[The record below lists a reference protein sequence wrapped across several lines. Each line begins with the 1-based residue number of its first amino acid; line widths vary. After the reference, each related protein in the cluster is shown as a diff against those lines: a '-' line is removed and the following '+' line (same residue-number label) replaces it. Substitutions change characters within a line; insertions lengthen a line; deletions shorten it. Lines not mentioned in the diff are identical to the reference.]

1 MESNENNSSLIK
13 KEGEDPQ
20 KKENNIKV
28 DSKPEKKEEEKKN
41 SQGESHKLEKIK
53 LPKRKFA
60 IIHGYFGQNFSGNT
74 KNPGVRT
81 VEEELENALY
91 KEKFISECNYGK
103 LTKISWMRAS
113 RTDKGVSAIMNV
125 VSAKLHKYPNLSE
138 IDMKQKLNAILPKDV
153 KIFRI
158 IEVSDHF
165 DSKDNNNNR
174 EYHYI
179 LPTFLLEP
187 KKEEE
192 KKDKEKDNKDTNNN
206 DNNNESNKEEEIN
219 IPDDYKA
226 NYDYRLTEEDIN
238 KLKELCKGFLGTK
251 KFHNYTRKVG
261 FSNMSSQRHIIEMN
275 CDDII
280 DFGVFQAIKFK
291 IIGQSFLYNQIR
303 KMIGMII
310 DCMRNKKDMDFFKN
324 SFLSNKYDIPKAPG
338 EGLYLRNIDYS
349 KYNDRKLNKKNNIF
363 ITDDDE
369 KEMEEFRQELVQKI
383 KDTELNQKVFS
394 SWLWKFDNKREW
406 VCN

>member
-1 MESNENNSSLIK
+1 MEKEKSSSPKKEENKIESN
-13 KEGEDPQ
+13 
-20 KKENNIKV
+20 
-28 DSKPEKKEEEKKN
+28 PEKKEEDKN
-41 SQGESHKLEKIK
+41 KDNQKEQNKLGKIK
-53 LPKRKFA
+53 MPKRKFA
-60 IIHGYFGQNFSGNT
+60 IIHGYFGQDYSGNT

-103 LTKISWMRAS
+103 LTKIDWMRAS

-125 VSAKLHKYPNLSE
+125 VSAKLHKYPNISE
-138 IDMKQKLNAILPKDV
+138 LDMKSKLNEVLPKDIR
-153 KIFRI
+153 IFRI

-192 KKDKEKDNKDTNNN
+192 KADNEKKEDTIENK
-206 DNNNESNKEEEIN
+206 NENAKEEEIN
-219 IPDDYKA
+219 IPDDFKA
-226 NYDYRLTEEDIN
+226 NYSYRLSEEDIN

-261 FSNMSSQRHIIEMN
+261 YTNMSSQRHIIEMN

-280 DFGVFQAIKFK
+280 DFGVFQAVKFK
-291 IIGQSFLYNQIR
+291 IVGQSFLYNQIR
-303 KMIGMII
+303 KMIGMIV
-310 DCMRNKKDMDFFKN
+310 DCMRNKKDMDYFKN

-369 KEMEEFRQELVQKI
+369 KEMEDFREQLVQKI

-406 VCN
+406 ICN

>member
-1 MESNENNSSLIK
+1 MESNENNSSLNK

>member
-1 MESNENNSSLIK
+1 MEKEKSSSPKKEENKIESN
-13 KEGEDPQ
+13 
-20 KKENNIKV
+20 
-28 DSKPEKKEEEKKN
+28 PEKKEEDKN
-41 SQGESHKLEKIK
+41 KDNQKEQNKLGKIK
-53 LPKRKFA
+53 MPKRKFA
-60 IIHGYFGQNFSGNT
+60 IIHGYFGQDYSGNT

-103 LTKISWMRAS
+103 LTKIDWMRAS

-125 VSAKLHKYPNLSE
+125 VSAKLHKYPNISE
-138 IDMKQKLNAILPKDV
+138 LDMKSKLNEVLPKDIR
-153 KIFRI
+153 IFRI

-192 KKDKEKDNKDTNNN
+192 KADNEKKEDTIENK
-206 DNNNESNKEEEIN
+206 NENAKEEEIN
-219 IPDDYKA
+219 IPDDFKP
-226 NYDYRLTEEDIN
+226 NYSYRLTEEDIN

-261 FSNMSSQRHIIEMN
+261 YTNMSSQRHIIEMN

-280 DFGVFQAIKFK
+280 DFGVFQAVKFK
-291 IIGQSFLYNQIR
+291 IVGQSFLYNQIR
-303 KMIGMII
+303 KMIGMIV
-310 DCMRNKKDMDFFKN
+310 DCMRNKKDMDYFKN

-363 ITDDDE
+363 ITEDDE
-369 KEMEEFRQELVQKI
+369 KEMEDFREQLVQKI

>member
-1 MESNENNSSLIK
+1 MESKEEKMRK
-13 KEGEDPQ
+13 KDNQ
-20 KKENNIKV
+20 DVIF
-28 DSKPEKKEEEKKN
+28 KKEEEKNKDDINKDKEEENKN
-41 SQGESHKLEKIK
+41 IEKNNSHKPEKLK

-60 IIHGYFGQNFSGNT
+60 IIHGYFGQNYSGNT

-103 LTKISWMRAS
+103 LPKISWMRAS

-125 VSAKLHKYPNLSE
+125 VSAKLHKYPNINE
-138 IDMKQKLNAILPKDV
+138 IEMKKKVNDILPKDIR
-153 KIFRI
+153 IFRI

-179 LPTFLLEP
+179 LPTFLLEQ

-192 KKDKEKDNKDTNNN
+192 KKGENNENKII
-206 DNNNESNKEEEIN
+206 DNNNIKEEEIN
-219 IPDDYKA
+219 IPNDYKA

-238 KLKELCKGFLGTK
+238 KLKEMCKGYLGTK

-261 FSNMSSQRHIIEMN
+261 FSNMSSQRHIIEMDCN
-275 CDDII
+275 DII

-291 IIGQSFLYNQIR
+291 IVGQSFLYNQIR
-303 KMIGMII
+303 KMVGMIV
-310 DCMRNKKDMDFFKN
+310 DCMRNKKDMDYFKN

-338 EGLYLRNIDYS
+338 EGLYLRYIDYS

-363 ITDDDE
+363 LTDDDE
-369 KEMEEFRQELVQKI
+369 KEMEAFREQLVQKI
-383 KDTELNQKVFS
+383 KDTELNQKVFTA
-394 SWLWKFDNKREW
+394 WLWKLDNKREW
-406 VCN
+406 VVN